1 MPEAIAKTEA
11 KKIYVCN
18 LMTKPGETPHYG
30 AFEHIRDVVTYLGGD
45 YLDYVI
51 ISNTRISDRAL
62 RRYRAKGQ
70 FPVRAGNLK
79 KIKEITK
86 ARVILADVGHE
97 TELVRHDSDK
107 LKDLIRKITGM
118 TTQ

>member
-18 LMTKPGETPHYG
+18 LMTKPGETAHYG
-30 AFEHIRDVVTYLGGD
+30 ALEHIRDVVTYLGGD

-51 ISNTRISDRAL
+51 ISNTRLSGKSL

-70 FPVRAGNLK
+70 FPVRAGSLK

-86 ARVILADVGHE
+86 AKVILADVGNE

-107 LKDLIRKITGM
+107 LKNLIHRITCM
-118 TTQ
+118 TTR